1 MRESVTT
8 AQERVQQGSKAMF
21 GLEPII
27 FWGWLFFILYMGLMV
42 GFGFI
47 ACCACKIATI
57 SPPPIEAMDQ
67 CF

>member
-1 MRESVTT
+1 MQESVTT

-27 FWGWLFFILYMGLMV
+27 FWGWLFFILYMWLMV

-47 ACCACKIATI
+47 GMSRVQNSDDFAT
-57 SPPPIEAMDQ
+57 AH
-67 CF
+67 